1 MRWDEWGRLVFL
13 GVVFG
18 LPALL
23 AVFWAAEQPPA
34 EDPVR
39 KALRVLVEEIGR
51 MQHGDGDG

>member
-18 LPALL
+18 IPAAL
-23 AVFWAAEQPPA
+23 AMFWAAGSPPD

-51 MQHGDGDG
+51 MQEGK